1 MKYYDNIEEKL
12 CNELDKLDKK
22 YAGDVEMSMQ
32 DLEMLRLLLSSA
44 VKLDTHYAM
53 MEEAEMDDDTEA
65 SGRRGDDGRM
75 YSGRSYGMRGEE
87 DGRSYRRARDSMGRF
102 TSRDMGPMSGNYGY
116 SGHYPEWMP
125 PYYGGRY

>member
-1 MKYYDNIEEKL
+1 MKYYDNIEDKL

-22 YAGDVEMSMQ
+22 YAGDTEMTMQ

-53 MEEAEMDDDTEA
+53 KEEAEMDEDMDT

-87 DGRSYRRARDSMGRF
+87 DGRSYRRARDSMGRY
-102 TSRDMGPMSGNYGY
+102 TSRDMGPMSGTYA
-116 SGHYPEWMP
+116 PWMP

>member
-1 MKYYDNIEEKL
+1 MKYYDNIEDKL
-12 CNELDKLDKK
+12 CSELDKLDKK
-22 YAGDVEMSMQ
+22 YAGDAEMSMQ

-53 MEEAEMDDDTEA
+53 KEEAEMDEEDNEV
-65 SGRRGDDGRM
+65 SGRRGNDGRM

-87 DGRSYRRARDSMGRF
+87 DGRSYRRGRDSMGRY
-102 TSRDMGPMSGNYGY
+102 TSRDMYPGYEY

-125 PYYGGRY
+125 PYRY

>member
-1 MKYYDNIEEKL
+1 MKYYDNIEDKL

-22 YAGDVEMSMQ
+22 YAGDAEMTMQ

-53 MEEAEMDDDTEA
+53 KEEAEMDDDGMDA
-65 SGRRGDDGRM
+65 SGERRMSRT
-75 YSGRSYGMRGEE
+75 GRSYGMRGEE
-87 DGRSYRRARDSMGRF
+87 DGRSYRRARDSMGRY
-102 TSRDMGPMSGNYGY
+102 TSRDMMPM

>member
-22 YAGDVEMSMQ
+22 YAGDTEMTMQ

-53 MEEAEMDDDTEA
+53 KEEAEMDDDMDA
-65 SGRRGDDGRM
+65 SGRRGEDGRM

-87 DGRSYRRARDSMGRF
+87 DGRSYRRARDSMGRY
-102 TSRDMGPMSGNYGY
+102 TSRDMGPMSGTYA
-116 SGHYPEWMP
+116 PWMP

>member
-1 MKYYDNIEEKL
+1 MKYYDNIEDKL
-12 CNELDKLDKK
+12 CSELDKLDKK
-22 YAGDVEMSMQ
+22 YAGEAEMSMQ

-53 MEEAEMDDDTEA
+53 KEEAEMGEEDKDG
-65 SGRRGDDGRM
+65 SGRRGSDGRM

-87 DGRSYRRARDSMGRF
+87 DGRSYRRARDSMGRY
-102 TSRDMGPMSGNYGY
+102 TSRDMGPMDGGY